1 MLMQTNITLLIL
13 ILLNL
18 KKNNLNISLNI
29 PDENNKL
36 IYSSNNDSIKKAYIV
51 KINSNRYAAIKPSSD
66 NLIKTKQLIA
76 KMSHAALKEIMI
88 YLIKYVD
95 YQQSSEVLT
104 D

>member
-36 IYSSNNDSIKKAYIV
+36 IYSSNNDSIKKPYIV

>member
-1 MLMQTNITLLIL
+1 MLMQTNIALLIL

-36 IYSSNNDSIKKAYIV
+36 IYSSNNDSIKKSYIV

-66 NLIKTKQLIA
+66 NLIKTKQ
-76 KMSHAALKEIMI
+76 
-88 YLIKYVD
+88 
-95 YQQSSEVLT
+95 
-104 D
+104 